1 MKTFFLLVV
10 CCLLTACQPRL
21 VTRPLSVSTTQQ
33 LDLLRQLTLRQNSL
47 SALAEVKVSQQGRHW
62 STTQGLLVERP
73 LRLRVD
79 AINFFGQLLFQ
90 MAVDGPNLQAYV
102 PGDNQYYSGMATLDK
117 VQRFTGL
124 PLSVADLVASL
135 LYSLP
140 PGVMDSGEVV
150 AQPQGIDFVVAPG
163 VRYEV
168 EFSGRLLHRVRYRID
183 EYVMYDILYS
193 QWAEDGFP
201 RRIELSVDSS
211 ATQVVIQLEDVE
223 INTQIKTDK
232 FKLTIPEHAERM
244 PLDEMEPVDESS
256 TNR

>member
-1 MKTFFLLVV
+1 MKRFVWIIV
-10 CCLLTACQPRL
+10 IVLLTACQPRP
-21 VTRPLSVSTTQQ
+21 VTRPLSVSTAQQ
-33 LDLLRQLTLRQNSL
+33 LDVLRQLAYRQNSL
-47 SALAEVKVSQQGRHW
+47 SALAEVKVTQQGKHW

-90 MAVDGPNLQAYV
+90 MAVSGPDLQAYV
-102 PGDNQYYSGMATLDK
+102 PSDNQYYSGMATLDK

-140 PGVMDSGEVV
+140 PGVLESGEVV
-150 AQPQGIDFVVAPG
+150 AQPRGLDFVVAPG

-168 EFSGRLLHRVRYRID
+168 EFTGRLLHRVCYRID
-183 EYVMYDILYS
+183 DYMMYDILYS
-193 QWAEDGFP
+193 KWGEDGFP

-211 ATQVVIQLEDVE
+211 LTQVVIQFEDVE
-223 INTQIKTDK
+223 INPQIKAEK
-232 FKLTIPEHAERM
+232 FQLTIPERAELM
-244 PLDEMEPVDESS
+244 PLDEVESVDESS
-256 TNR
+256 TNF